1 MIPVTDWHPQQ
12 WQQLQARRQ
21 QGQLPHAMLFTGES
35 GIGKAEFALQFARSL
50 LCEQPDTLG
59 HACQQCASCQR
70 FNAGTHPDLIRVEP
84 EEAGKPIKVDQI
96 RQIIGDMTLASHYG
110 GYRVLLM
117 DPADAMNSNAANS
130 FLKTLE
136 EPPANSVLL
145 LVSAM
150 PSRLPATIRSRCQIL
165 RFAVPAVELVKDWLR
180 MQQSVDDQELQAALH
195 LSAGA
200 PRLAQQYLQQGWLEQ
215 RQSLLQNLV
224 ALARG
229 KLNPATVAAQLLKQD
244 RHLPIH
250 WLYDWIADL
259 IRLANNNKNIKNK
272 DLESDLQ
279 NISKQVD
286 LRQLHALLDK
296 VQQADRLA
304 DTSLNQQMLWE
315 DLLID
320 WLGLFTDHRAQGT
333 R

>member
-21 QGQLPHAMLFTGES
+21 QGQLPHAMLFTGEG

-96 RQIIGDMTLASHYG
+96 RKIIGDLTLASHYG

-165 RFAVPAVELVKDWLR
+165 RFAVPAEMVVKEWLR
-180 MQQSVDDQELQAALH
+180 KQQSVDDQELQAALH

-200 PRLAQQYLQQGWLEQ
+200 PRLAEQYLQQGWLEQ
-215 RQSLLQNLV
+215 RQSLLQSLV

-229 KLNPATVAAQLLKQD
+229 KLNPASVAAQLLKQD

-259 IRLANNNKNIKNK
+259 IRLANNNNNIKNK
-272 DLESDLQ
+272 DLERDLQ

-286 LRQLHALLDK
+286 LRQLHILLDK

-304 DTSLNQQMLWE
+304 DTTLNQQMLWE

-320 WLGLFTDHRAQGT
+320 WLGLFTDYRAQAT

>member
-12 WQQLQARRQ
+12 WQQLQTRRQ

-84 EEAGKPIKVDQI
+84 EETGKPIKVDQI
-96 RQIIGDMTLASHYG
+96 RQIIGDLTLASHYG

-150 PSRLPATIRSRCQIL
+150 PSRLPATIRSRCQKL
-165 RFAVPAVELVKDWLR
+165 RFAVPAEELVKEWLR

-200 PRLAQQYLQQGWLEQ
+200 PRLAEQYLRQGWLEQ
-215 RQSLLQNLV
+215 RLSLLQNLV

-229 KLNPATVAAQLLKQD
+229 KLNPASVATHLLKQD

-259 IRLANNNKNIKNK
+259 IRLANNNNNIKNK

-286 LRQLHALLDK
+286 LRKLHRLLDK

-320 WLGLFTDHRAQGT
+320 WLGLFADHRAQGT